1 MNFQPFPV
9 CTCTCTCGAQQ
20 SQSDAQHK
28 DNVFHFLM
36 GLNDSYGNVKTQIL
50 LIEPLPSISKVYSLI
65 LQKEK
70 RRQIGQG
77 TEMVVEPTVLYVNN
91 SNHGKRFHGNQGG
104 KGGNSKKERPICT
117 YCGIVGH
124 IADKCY
130 KLLGYPLG
138 YKPKGKSSA
147 NQVSSEIFGN
157 SMPSNGSSF
166 GNFNSQLVPAKVAEM
181 MNYSHQFN
189 DSQGH
194 FNGTQFPQTHY
205 NGT

>member
-1 MNFQPFPV
+1 M
-9 CTCTCTCGAQQ
+9 
-20 SQSDAQHK
+20 
-28 DNVFHFLM
+28 
-36 GLNDSYGNVKTQIL
+36 I
-50 LIEPLPSISKVYSLI
+50 
-65 LQKEK
+65 
-70 RRQIGQG
+70 
-77 TEMVVEPTVLYVNN
+77 VEPTALYVNN
-91 SNHGKRFHGNQGG
+91 SKHGKGFHGNQGG

-130 KLLGYPLG
+130 KLHAYQLA

-147 NQVSSEIFGN
+147 NQVTTGNFGN

-166 GNFNSQLVPAKVAEM
+166 RNFNSQLVPTKVAEM

-205 NGT
+205 NGTWFPQTHYNGTMTQIQPQQSQFAAPQCPISQAQCEKLQSFLNS